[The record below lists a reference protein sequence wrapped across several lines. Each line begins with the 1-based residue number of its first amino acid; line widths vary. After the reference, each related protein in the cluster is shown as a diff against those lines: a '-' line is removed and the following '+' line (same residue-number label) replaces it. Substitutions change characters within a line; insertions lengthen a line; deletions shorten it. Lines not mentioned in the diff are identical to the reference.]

1 LYFVAIST
9 DGTGVGIGWSA
20 ITILGGFC
28 ISPNIK
34 NYFSKRVVIIMII
47 VPSYCGSA
55 VIKCKH
61 KHGGEGQKN

>member
-20 ITILGGFC
+20 ITIGGFC

-55 VIKCKH
+55 VIKRKN